1 MFYFI
6 LNLQDDNFE
15 TITPADLVTTSYE
28 PPKKKINMGN
38 FEEKRKNDLLEL
50 AYYHQQQSTSD
61 NNILV
66 KSWAIE
72 LGKLEPDQQ
81 LFAQKAINDVLFE
94 ARLKTLHRNSVK
106 INHSCVCSCSSTPSS
121 FVQPT

>member
-6 LNLQDDNFE
+6 LNLQDDKFE

-28 PPKKKINMGN
+28 PPEKKINMGN

-50 AYYHQQQSTSD
+50 AYYRQQQSTSD